1 MFICF
6 RRLLITYPYTGY
18 TVVFKDGITEEIV
31 QKYMGEVVD
40 ADGRITQTYDWFL
53 NVRPPTARNIH
64 VTSAD
69 VLRYFPRASALL
81 FLLRISNSY
90 TTPPT

>member
-1 MFICF
+1 MAAGIIYKDK
-6 RRLLITYPYTGY
+6 RY

-53 NVRPPTARNIH
+53 NGFCAAIPPSH
-64 VTSAD
+64 
-69 VLRYFPRASALL
+69 LQLL
-81 FLLRISNSY
+81 QNSTDIDY
-90 TTPPT
+90 IEPEGLPKRL